1 MTRGAAAALVIAAVA
16 SLHAGVGPVDQQPTF
31 RSTAEIVLVD
41 ALVTRRNVPVDG
53 LRAEDFE
60 VRDSG
65 VRQSITA
72 LTLANLP
79 IDLLIALDVSGSLTG
94 DRLESLKNAVRAA
107 VTALAPA
114 DRAMLL
120 DFSEDSRLTLNWTS
134 ERGQVYRALDKVTAT
149 GWTSLM
155 DATFTALLLPE
166 TADRRRLL
174 LLVTDGRDTASWLS
188 PTDVLKAAEQSQ
200 ATVYAASTREM
211 VRAWSSRENVRE
223 RLLEDPPGFRA
234 FFLPVL
240 VRDTGGEV
248 LDATGSN
255 LEAAF
260 VAVINRFSRRYLL
273 SYTPAGVPRQGW
285 HPIEVRMKDSGL
297 TVTARRGYTR

>member
-1 MTRGAAAALVIAAVA
+1 
-16 SLHAGVGPVDQQPTF
+16 
-31 RSTAEIVLVD
+31 
-41 ALVTRRNVPVDG
+41 VDG
-53 LRAEDFE
+53 LRPEDFE

-72 LTLANLP
+72 VTLANLP

-94 DRLESLKNAVRAA
+94 ERLDSLKNAVRAA
-107 VTALAPA
+107 VTALGPA
-114 DRAMLL
+114 DRVMVL
-120 DFSEDSRLTLNWTS
+120 DFAEDARLAVNWTVDRS
-134 ERGQVYRALDKVTAT
+134 QVYSALDKVTAS

-155 DATFTALLLPE
+155 DAAFTALLLPE
-166 TADRRRLL
+166 SADRRRLL
-174 LLVTDGRDTASWLS
+174 LVVTDGRDTASWLS

-200 ATVYAASTREM
+200 TTVYAASTRQM
-211 VRAWSSRENVRE
+211 VRVWESRENIRE
-223 RLLEDPPGFRA
+223 RLLDSPAGFRA

-248 LDATGSN
+248 LDATGTN
-255 LEAAF
+255 LDAAF

-273 SYTPAGVPRQGW
+273 SYTPTGVPRQGW
-285 HPIEVRMKDSGL
+285 HPIEVKLKDSAL